1 MQWEVALQRLFS
13 TFADG
18 WPGGGLLLQRLLTGT
33 ILLYCGITHL
43 GKASQFVPIT
53 PHVIGA
59 GAGILLLFGLWTP
72 VGGALVTIVELWI
85 VLLRV
90 GDPLVPLML
99 AILGATLAMIGPGAW
114 SIDARLFGRKHIE
127 PPRY

>member
-18 WPGGGLLLQRLLTGT
+18 WPGLGLLLQRLLTGT

-59 GAGILLLFGLWTP
+59 GAGILLLVGLWTP
-72 VGGALVTIVELWI
+72 VGGVLTTIVELWI

-114 SIDARLFGRKHIE
+114 SIDARLFGRKHMA
-127 PPRY
+127 PPRS